1 MAHPSDAPAGVVA
14 PDSWLLLAADGS
26 EAAVLASSPLTITAF
41 FASWVAL
48 GMAPALGLARRGH
61 DRNTMVAI
69 GAGLGPL
76 MLMVASDAV
85 RRAERAAH
93 PLVVRPGADL
103 GGGLHLLVLVPAL
116 PEEARSLVP
125 TVEAMRPDIA
135 SFTVARVV
143 TYESIEGVLDHEA
156 ITELSELLRVASDLL
171 GVEGAGIELHP
182 GTTETVV
189 NRFEERFPRTLVLF
203 AVEDTTTDASLQD
216 RR

>member
-1 MAHPSDAPAGVVA
+1 V
-14 PDSWLLLAADGS
+14 
-26 EAAVLASSPLTITAF
+26 
-41 FASWVAL
+41 
-48 GMAPALGLARRGH
+48 
-61 DRNTMVAI
+61 
-69 GAGLGPL
+69 
-76 MLMVASDAV
+76 
-85 RRAERAAH
+85 
-93 PLVVRPGADL
+93 PG
-103 GGGLHLLVLVPAL
+103 L

-156 ITELSELLRVASDLL
+156 ITEASELLRVASDLL

-203 AVEDTTTDASLQD
+203 AVEDTTTDASSQD